1 MNPNTPTV
9 LRVPA
14 PPRSGREWLQLI
26 VIYLVGVFGFII
38 SGSVYCTLGAAIE
51 FKHNVGQPTPR
62 SLTYIDDGI
71 VISPSERIDESREQ
85 CQCIQLVVDIFGP
98 DGVNEKAI
106 KTWAGR
112 WRGADWRPSAGSSIL
127 RGGQSNHPRGD
138 WQSWCSTCSRSSQ
151 SVRPPTSTRQ
161 ISNGCAVSYRGTHQA
176 SQVAL
181 RLPHLCSSA
190 SRGRA

>member
-1 MNPNTPTV
+1 M

-14 PPRSGREWLQLI
+14 APRSGREWLQLI

-71 VISPSERIDESREQ
+71 LISPSERIDESREQ
-85 CQCIQLVVDIFGP
+85 YIQLVVDIFGP
-98 DGVNEKAI
+98 DGVNEKKI

-112 WRGADWRPSAGSSIL
+112 LEAIGWEFDFERWTVQP
-127 RGGQSNHPRGD
+127 
-138 WQSWCSTCSRSSQ
+138 
-151 SVRPPTSTRQ
+151 STR
-161 ISNGCAVSYRGTHQA
+161 GLAKLVFYLFK
-176 SQVAL
+176 V
-181 RLPHLCSSA
+181 LPV
-190 SRGRA
+190 G